1 MRRQKQNAGSNIEKK
16 QKLLPDY
23 GRSKLQ
29 TYADSFRELA
39 GTFEEMPEKETYEE
53 ADRQE
58 LVWKKRL
65 QDNCGLLARQLNEVA
80 NIMEEVAE
88 ESFNLETL
96 GERRTKAVFQ
106 SLMSEGIQVREMYRI
121 QNRDGFDEYILLARK
136 TGKRERGVQEMGDM
150 LSVLLN
156 CRLMPAEGCPIMLA
170 DVYKMFRFTEEARFH
185 VLTGTALAVKENE
198 EISGDNYSI
207 YQNDR
212 GKLTMLLSDG
222 MGSGKKANEDSR
234 VVVELMEKLLDTG
247 FRPELAVQMINSSIL
262 VGSGEQNMSSLDM
275 CQIDLRTGSSE
286 IIKIGGAGTYIKR
299 AHLVEQISSRNLP
312 LGIFREI
319 NTEPIVRQLM
329 DGDYIFIISD
339 GVSDALAEGIG
350 EEAVSEI
357 IGRMNLENPK
367 EMANYLLNYV
377 IRESKGRI
385 RDDMTVLVVGLW
397 ENIG

>member
-247 FRPELAVQMINSSIL
+247 FRPELAAQMINSSIL